1 MRSFGFTVVIGLD
14 ACRPQRRIE
23 QRLMLLN
30 LGPSK
35 YTGSYIDVHAD
46 VGTEFG
52 LTAMEIGY
60 LFYSEFM

>member
-14 ACRPQRRIE
+14 ACCPQRRIE

-30 LGPSK
+30 LGPK
-35 YTGSYIDVHAD
+35 
-46 VGTEFG
+46 FG